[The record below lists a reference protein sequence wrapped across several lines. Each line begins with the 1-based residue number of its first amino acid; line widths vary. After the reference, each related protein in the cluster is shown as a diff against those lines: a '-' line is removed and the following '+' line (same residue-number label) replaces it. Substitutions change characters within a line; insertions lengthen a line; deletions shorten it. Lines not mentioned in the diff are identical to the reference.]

1 MQECTCDSLLQV
13 TQVDHAG
20 IASINISEGLQ
31 IQPKD
36 IDYCIMVK
44 PYIKGCRCA
53 TILDRAWLEGLRGAT
68 IQNSGTPATFDLPLT

>member
-1 MQECTCDSLLQV
+1 MIYSLLQV

-36 IDYCIMVK
+36 IDYW
-44 PYIKGCRCA
+44 KG
-53 TILDRAWLEGLRGAT
+53 
-68 IQNSGTPATFDLPLT
+68 QK